1 MQFPL
6 ARLAACALLAI
17 GPVAGMAQSAVQP
30 PPRPPGS
37 LQARPE
43 PGLNE
48 AERKRYVRAHHDK
61 FDHHR
66 DYTRDDS
73 VYGPPPVAGP
83 RPAAARNAGPRAG
96 AAGVV
101 QDGAGTGPAREKTDR
116 GASSGFFGKD
126 KK

>member
-48 AERKRYVRAHHDK
+48 AERKRYVRAHHHK
-61 FDHHR
+61 MHNKK

-73 VYGPPPVAGP
+73 EKPPQ
-83 RPAAARNAGPRAG
+83 AAA
-96 AAGVV
+96 
-101 QDGAGTGPAREKTDR
+101 GAGN
-116 GASSGFFGKD
+116 SSNNNNN